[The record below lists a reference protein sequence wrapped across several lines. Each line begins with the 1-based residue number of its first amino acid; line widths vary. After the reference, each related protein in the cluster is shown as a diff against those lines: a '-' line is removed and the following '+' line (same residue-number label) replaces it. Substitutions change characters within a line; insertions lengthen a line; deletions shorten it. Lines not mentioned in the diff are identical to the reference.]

1 MNSLL
6 SFTALC
12 FLMSLGVPLAFAADG
27 KPSDDSGDLNYAR
40 VTYVKAVQ
48 SDDATWCFY
57 TTVRHNDEGWNHYAN
72 AWQVLDDHDN
82 EIGLRTLMHPHDE
95 EQPFTRNQCNIKI
108 PPGAKKVRVRAKCNV
123 HGYGGHE
130 VVLDLSVA
138 EGKQYR
144 IIRKNK

>member
-12 FLMSLGVPLAFAADG
+12 FLLSLGVPLAFAAGG
-27 KPSDDSGDLNYAR
+27 KPADDSGDLNYAR

-57 TTVRHNDEGWNHYAN
+57 TTVRHNDEGWDHYAN

-82 EIGLRTLMHPHDE
+82 EIGLRTLLHPHDE
-95 EQPFTRNQCNIKI
+95 EQPFTRSQCNIKV

-130 VVLDLSVA
+130 VVLDMSVA
-138 EGKQYR
+138 EGTQYR
-144 IIRKNK
+144 IIRKHK